1 MALRRLRLRIETC
14 PILASITVPSGERER
29 PHPCCL
35 PVVAYRQTTVRR
47 DASPSVSQ
55 VRGKIEETGRER
67 MRSAGSVEPLA
78 SLTPLRGIAALW
90 VVLYHLCQHM
100 PNLHP
105 EHYTGAVQKG
115 YLAVDMFF
123 VLSGF
128 VITHA
133 YKDGFARGVTGPR
146 YRNFLKARVAR
157 LYPLHIVVLL
167 LFVAAVTVKRI
178 ADYALTGSFS
188 PIPLL
193 GERSIDGFFANLLM
207 LQGVWARELSWN
219 DPSWSISLE
228 FLAYLLFPLLFSILW
243 RVRPLAK
250 AGLGALLLAVLA
262 WLACRT
268 GDDFNQWNG
277 VCAILRCL
285 PEFLI
290 GSLLYT
296 LYRGSRCAAVL
307 AGDAAL
313 GALLVLLGIL
323 LHTAAPDLVIIL
335 LFPLLIL
342 TAVRNT
348 GRIGR
353 ALNAV
358 PLLWLGN
365 ISYSLYLLHWFVL
378 FIVAEIVR
386 LSFGGDLAGLPAD
399 AALCATGA
407 VIAASL
413 GLAALGFRFVEIPGR
428 RWLRQRL
435 DVRRPPAVAGMGA
448 PG

>member
-14 PILASITVPSGERER
+14 PTLASTTMPGGERER
-29 PHPCCL
+29 LPLCCP
-35 PVVAYRQTTVRR
+35 PVVAHRQTTVRQ
-47 DASPSVSQ
+47 DAPPSVSQ

-67 MRSAGSVEPLA
+67 MRSVGSVEPLA

-90 VVLYHLCQHM
+90 VVVYHLCQHM
-100 PNLHP
+100 PNLHF
-105 EHYTGAVQKG
+105 ERYTGAVHKG

-128 VITHA
+128 VITHV

-146 YRNFLKARVAR
+146 YRDFLKARVAR
-157 LYPLHIVVLL
+157 LYPLHIAVLL
-167 LFVAAVTVKRI
+167 LFVAAIMVKR
-178 ADYALTGSFS
+178 AAAYALTGSFA

-219 DPSWSISLE
+219 DPAWSISLE

-243 RVRPLAK
+243 RTRPLAK

-277 VCAILRCL
+277 VYAILRCL
-285 PEFLI
+285 PEFLA
-290 GSLLYT
+290 GSLLYS
-296 LYRGSRCAAVL
+296 LYRGSRSAAVL

-313 GALLVLLGIL
+313 GTLLVLLGTL
-323 LHTAAPDLVIIL
+323 LHAAAPDLVIIL

-353 ALNAV
+353 VLNAA

-365 ISYSLYLLHWFVL
+365 VSYSLYLLHWFVL
-378 FIVAEIVR
+378 FIVAQIVR
-386 LSFGGDLAGLPAD
+386 FSFGGDLAGLPTD
-399 AALCATGA
+399 AALCVTGV

-413 GLAALGFRFVEIPGR
+413 GLAALGFRFVEVPGR
-428 RWLRQRL
+428 RWLRQCL
-435 DVRRPPAVAGMGA
+435 GIRRSPAVVEVGA